1 MLGIDKCVNE
11 ESLARSH
18 TNLVKNSKLKREGGR
33 EGEGVIFL
41 LTNPKATTDPQQTD
55 MHWQRALIMGAVDLG
70 FLKSLHSIKQK
81 TSRFFK

>member
-11 ESLARSH
+11 ESLNCSISYQSCEE
-18 TNLVKNSKLKREGGR
+18 LEIEKGGR
-33 EGEGVIFL
+33 EGSVIIFL

>member
-1 MLGIDKCVNE
+1 MKRALLDPIPI
-11 ESLARSH
+11 SLR
-18 TNLVKNSKLKREGGR
+18 TRSKLKREGGR

-41 LTNPKATTDPQQTD
+41 LTNPKATTDPRQTD